1 MKGVAGLCILSSI
14 IVSGCTP
21 NGTEAKMSETEG
33 APVVGHVRHCDKVSN
48 MSILAGFKSHECV
61 VRATV
66 IEVGKPPGFWS
77 GVFEAYQD
85 VRYEVKEIFKGE
97 GVLGN
102 RNTILVHHVLV
113 GNGAVE
119 DTIPRLRPDLIT
131 PGREVVLFLYDESSD
146 TEGMYLCAYGDDPLG
161 VLFPHDDG
169 SLQSE

>member
-1 MKGVAGLCILSSI
+1 MVNKWLASLFPPVGLLQC
-14 IVSGCTP
+14 P
-21 NGTEAKMSETEG
+21 
-33 APVVGHVRHCDKVSN
+33 N
-48 MSILAGFKSHECV
+48 MSILAGVKSHECII
-61 VRATV
+61 RATV

-77 GVFEAYQD
+77 GVFTAYQD

-97 GVLGN
+97 GVLGS
-102 RNTILVHHVLV
+102 RNTILVHHALV

-119 DTIPRLRPDLIT
+119 DTSPRLRPDLIT